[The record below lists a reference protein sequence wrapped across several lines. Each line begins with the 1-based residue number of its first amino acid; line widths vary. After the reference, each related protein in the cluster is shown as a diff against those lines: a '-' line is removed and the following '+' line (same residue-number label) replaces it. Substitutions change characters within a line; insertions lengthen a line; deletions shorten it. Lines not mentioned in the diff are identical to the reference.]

1 MILMFLLLLL
11 VGVAWFMPI
20 MWVAVGVFIVFW
32 IVNKIADEKIANMTS
47 QVQTYHKNPDDD
59 FSAIRSM
66 K

>member
-32 IVNKIADEKIANMTS
+32 VVNKIADEKIANMTS
-47 QVQTYHKNPDDD
+47 QVQAHHKNPDD

-66 K
+66 E